1 MEKTVA
7 TALFLIATVIAA
19 VAVMNA
25 VMPAVGRGT
34 SALVA
39 ASNAAS
45 SQLKTD
51 VKIVFATG
59 DTTSNQITFWMK
71 NVGAEKVRAIDKSD
85 LFLTTPTTVSRIPY
99 DEGTEFWTYSMENG
113 TDWVQG
119 VTVKVTIQL
128 TSVAAGSYA
137 INFIV
142 PNGSSA
148 TREFSV

>member
-19 VAVMNA
+19 VAVMNT

-34 SALVA
+34 SALVG
-39 ASNAAS
+39 ASNAAA

-59 DTTSNQITFWMK
+59 DSSTNQITFWVK

-99 DEGTEFWTYSMENG
+99 GDGTEFWTYSMENG

-119 VTVKVTIQL
+119 VSVKVTIHL
-128 TSVAAGSYA
+128 TSVTAGLYA